1 MLAREMGEK
10 TLFARTGGAP
20 SLAVGM
26 ATIFSSTFG
35 NTLLSMWYHF
45 AIMFEVLFILT
56 TLDAGTRVGR
66 FMLQDMGKHLWKPLG
81 NVSSYPMTV
90 LSSLIFVAAWGYF
103 LWQGVKDPLGGVNI
117 LWPLFGISN
126 QLLAG
131 IALSVAT
138 GIIIKMG
145 KARYAWV
152 TGLPLTWLAV
162 VCTSA
167 AFEKVFSTNPAIGF
181 LSGAASMSEKL
192 AAGTLSPERAA
203 VAPQLIIGQQID
215 AALALFFAIVLWV
228 VIIDMLR
235 MSMRI
240 RSGKK
245 VLPLSESQ
253 YVKTRLDPDMVLLT
267 H

>member
-1 MLAREMGEK
+1 MLFR
-10 TLFARTGGAP
+10 
-20 SLAVGM
+20 S
-26 ATIFSSTFG
+26 
-35 NTLLSMWYHF
+35 
-45 AIMFEVLFILT
+45 
-56 TLDAGTRVGR
+56 
-66 FMLQDMGKHLWKPLG
+66 
-81 NVSSYPMTV
+81 
-90 LSSLIFVAAWGYF
+90 
-103 LWQGVKDPLGGVNI
+103 GVKDPLGGVNI

-152 TGLPLTWLAV
+152 TGLPLAWLAI

-167 AFEKVFSTNPAIGF
+167 AMEKVFSSNPAIGF
-181 LSGAASMSEKL
+181 LSGAASMAEKL

-228 VIIDMLR
+228 VIFDMIRMSLR
-235 MSMRI
+235 M
-240 RSGKK
+240 RSGKA
-245 VLPLSESQ
+245 VLPLSESN
-253 YVKTRLDPDMVLLT
+253 YVKTQLDPNLVT
-267 H
+267 SSH